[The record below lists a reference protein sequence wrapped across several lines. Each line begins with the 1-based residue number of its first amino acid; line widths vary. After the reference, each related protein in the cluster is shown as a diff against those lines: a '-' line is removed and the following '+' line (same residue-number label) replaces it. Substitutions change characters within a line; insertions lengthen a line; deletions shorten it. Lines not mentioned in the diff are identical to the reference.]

1 VTPPPPSSSDTT
13 AAATAAERVLEDF
26 RSNGIAVARF
36 NELFGEE
43 LWQDAVADITPF
55 VADTDARAADLGR
68 HDDGEAKGKEK
79 EKDEVIVRRFYAK
92 GVDKHR
98 YCLSEPWLRIA
109 ASDTVLDVVNG
120 YAGEQTRLTYVD
132 NWYTVPRPEV
142 TERVASQR
150 WHRDP
155 EDDHIVKMFIYFSDV
170 DEEAGPFEYVRDS
183 AAGGRYGDVFP
194 WGQGHR
200 YPSADELEA
209 VVDAEDRLTMTGPAG
224 TVIFCDTAGFHRGGF
239 ARTKPRILMISTFLR
254 ESARKGKRRF
264 GVDFE
269 GREGSLSPAA
279 RHALAG

>member
-1 VTPPPPSSSDTT
+1 MTPPPPSSSDTT
-13 AAATAAERVLEDF
+13 AAATAAERVLDEF

-36 NELFGEE
+36 DELFGEQ
-43 LWQDAVADITPF
+43 LWQEAVADITPF
-55 VADTDARAADLGR
+55 VAETDERAVELGR
-68 HDDGEAKGKEK
+68 QEDGEGKGK

-92 GVDKHR
+92 GVDRHR
-98 YCLSEPWLRIA
+98 YSLSEPWLRIA
-109 ASDTVLDVVNG
+109 AAEPVLDIVNG
-120 YAGEQTRLTYVD
+120 YAGQPTRLTYVD

-183 AAGGRYGDVFP
+183 AAGGKYGDVFP

-200 YPSADELEA
+200 YPSAEELEGA
-209 VVDAEDRLTMTGPAG
+209 VDPDDRLTMTGPAG

-264 GVDFE
+264 AVDFE
-269 GREGSLSPAA
+269 GGEGSLSERA